1 MHRGNREQLAPQVL
15 VVVLEIQAA
24 LVVQDLVEIPVQ
36 PEELEQLGTLVRLD
50 QLETKEQMARLE

>member
-36 PEELEQLGTLVRLD
+36 PEELEQLGTLVHLD

>member
-15 VVVLEIQAA
+15 VVVLEIQAV

-36 PEELEQLGTLVRLD
+36 PEELEQLGTLVHLD